1 MATGGCFKLIANDGK
16 ADRLI
21 MATEFLNNRIKD
33 IMCLRSKQGFADPT
47 PTLMDIER
55 THILFCNAH
64 FKPFAAHGFEYNK
77 VRPQTGTAQFGG
89 TTQFSIPQFGDFFSD
104 MALHTVI
111 SAASAS
117 AGTVPA
123 FPPYVDND
131 AVSGPNPAFSWS
143 DKIDAVTPLWTRYT
157 YQYVTANGTVV
168 NTGTA
173 ATNYVRYCEYPGERL
188 CKKVSFEVNSN
199 PLDAYYHE
207 SLIFHR
213 KFSVAPNKIIGW
225 KRLVGQEVPIEG
237 YSDLLSL
244 QGSTRF
250 GSAVSNLQNVNGAAA
265 PGSPV
270 NAAESARKVVA
281 VVNGPQTPKATQPA
295 LEMWIPL
302 TKIRG

>member
-1 MATGGCFKLIANDGK
+1 MSTGGCFKLIANDGK

-64 FKPFAAHGFEYNK
+64 FKPFAAHGFEYSK
-77 VRPQTGTAQFGG
+77 TRPQTGTAVFGG

-111 SAASAS
+111 AAASAT

-123 FPPYVDND
+123 FPPYIGDANQFND
-131 AVSGPNPAFSWS
+131 ATLSRS
-143 DKIDAVTPLWTRYT
+143 DDENAAAPLWTRYT
-157 YQYVTANGTVV
+157 YQYVTANGSVV

-173 ATNYVRYCEYPGERL
+173 ATNYVRYCEFPGERL
-188 CKKVSFEVNSN
+188 CKNVRFEVNSN
-199 PLDAYYHE
+199 PLDSYYHE

-213 KFSVAPNKIIGW
+213 KFSVPPNKITGW

-244 QGSTRF
+244 QGSTRY
-250 GSAVSNLQNVNGAAA
+250 GSAISNLQNVNGGAAA
-265 PGSPV
+265 GSPV

-281 VVNGPQTPKATQPA
+281 IVNGPQTPKAQQPT